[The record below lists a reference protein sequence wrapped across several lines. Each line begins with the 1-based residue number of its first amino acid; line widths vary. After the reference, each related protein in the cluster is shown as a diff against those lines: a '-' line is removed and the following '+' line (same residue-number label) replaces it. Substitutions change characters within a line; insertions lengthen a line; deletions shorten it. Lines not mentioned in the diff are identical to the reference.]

1 MYLTLTH
8 KCLISDTSV
17 NAGDMKRHMRSHSF
31 KEAKFKCEDCDF
43 VGQSRE
49 TMEVHIGKS
58 HTDNFECGLCELNFG
73 NIGKLE
79 THLNTCEV
87 YRCRKCYNKETKI
100 SEIKAH
106 VQKKHFHPNA
116 ATLIDHLK
124 ISRNDL
130 NEVSSKEH
138 WHNSL

>member
-1 MYLTLTH
+1 MHLKIAHTY
-8 KCLISDTSV
+8 
-17 NAGDMKRHMRSHSF
+17 
-31 KEAKFKCEDCDF
+31 KESKFKCEDCEF
-43 VGQSRE
+43 SGKNELSL
-49 TMEVHIGKS
+49 EVHHVKCHS
-58 HTDNFECGLCELNFG
+58 EDFECGLCELNFG
-73 NIGKLE
+73 NVGKLE

-106 VQKKHFHPNA
+106 VHKKHFHPNA

-124 ISRNDL
+124 ISRNDP

>member
-1 MYLTLTH
+1 M
-8 KCLISDTSV
+8 
-17 NAGDMKRHMRSHSF
+17 
-31 KEAKFKCEDCDF
+31 
-43 VGQSRE
+43 
-49 TMEVHIGKS
+49 
-58 HTDNFECGLCELNFG
+58 
-73 NIGKLE
+73 
-79 THLNTCEV
+79 
-87 YRCRKCYNKETKI
+87 